1 MLVACSIS
9 SIFHSG
15 ELDIV
20 LQCLLFYDYVS
31 KYASLI
37 NFFLLNWGFIVGVT
51 LIMFCFGLDLWDWV
65 KIEIWY
71 FLLKLLIGCGRMG
84 TRCSSRSREALNWKN
99 LWVLIVIDSWLTST
113 SLLFSLMV
121 VTLVLSRLLM
131 RFVFPSFFFMDS
143 TSQLFSFWFWLALLF
158 LQLEMEDG
166 DEIDAMLHQTGGSVR
181 WAYLLPLLS
190 M

>member
-65 KIEIWY
+65 KIEI
-71 FLLKLLIGCGRMG
+71 
-84 TRCSSRSREALNWKN
+84 
-99 LWVLIVIDSWLTST
+99 
-113 SLLFSLMV
+113 
-121 VTLVLSRLLM
+121 
-131 RFVFPSFFFMDS
+131 
-143 TSQLFSFWFWLALLF
+143 
-158 LQLEMEDG
+158 
-166 DEIDAMLHQTGGSVR
+166 
-181 WAYLLPLLS
+181 
-190 M
+190 